1 MHIILFLIGL
11 IFSAV
16 GLCAAYFTNMGT
28 GEAAF
33 VVIGIVFILWS
44 VFYDSVKNKKFLR
57 FLRGLFVTG
66 LVITLLYSAGICVFG
81 TLNNATYNERYVIV
95 LGAGLNGTEPTLALQ
110 SRLDTTVDYM
120 NRNTDAIAIVSGGQ
134 GTGETIT
141 EAEAMENYL
150 ISKGIVSGRI
160 LREEQATSTYEN
172 FALSKNYVDGSC
184 VFITNEFHV
193 LRSLQMAKMN
203 GIDAAHIGAP
213 TPITLLP
220 VSCVRE
226 LLAQIA
232 VIRYF

>member
-44 VFYDSVKNKKFLR
+44 VFYDSVKNKKFLH
-57 FLRGLFVTG
+57 FLRGLFVMG

-110 SRLDTTVDYM
+110 SRLDATVDYM
-120 NRNTDAIAIVSGGQ
+120 NRNTDAVAIVSGGQ

-150 ISKGIVSGRI
+150 ISKGIASGRI

>member
-44 VFYDSVKNKKFLR
+44 VFCDSVKNKKFLR

-66 LVITLLYSAGICVFG
+66 LAITLLYSAGICVFG

-110 SRLDTTVDYM
+110 SRLDATVDYM
-120 NRNTDAIAIVSGGQ
+120 NRNTDAVAIVSGGQ

-141 EAEAMENYL
+141 EAEAMESYL
-150 ISKGIVSGRI
+150 ISKGIASGRI